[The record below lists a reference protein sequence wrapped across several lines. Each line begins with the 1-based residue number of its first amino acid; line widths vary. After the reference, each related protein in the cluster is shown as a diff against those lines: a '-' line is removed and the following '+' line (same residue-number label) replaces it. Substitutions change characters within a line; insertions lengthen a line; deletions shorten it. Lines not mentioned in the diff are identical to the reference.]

1 MFELAV
7 IGICA
12 CVGYTLYNVIEWCV
26 NEIRDWY
33 VGHHE

>member
-12 CVGYTLYNVIEWCV
+12 GVGYTMYSVIEWCV
-26 NEIRDWY
+26 KEIRDWY
-33 VGHHE
+33 VGHSE